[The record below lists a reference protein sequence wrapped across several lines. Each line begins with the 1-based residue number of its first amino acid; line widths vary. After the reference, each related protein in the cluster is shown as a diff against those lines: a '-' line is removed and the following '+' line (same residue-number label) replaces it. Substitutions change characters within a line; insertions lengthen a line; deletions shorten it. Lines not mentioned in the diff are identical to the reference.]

1 VLTAVT
7 LLVAM
12 ITNLII
18 LPALLLSFQKRI
30 TTKSFKEP
38 FFQSLDE
45 EDDLNYD
52 DWSVRRIEMEKD

>member
-1 VLTAVT
+1 
-7 LLVAM
+7 
-12 ITNLII
+12 
-18 LPALLLSFQKRI
+18 LLSFQKRI